1 MPFPFWLYYSG
12 FTVFDI
18 LPSMGIPTIVF
29 PTTSVGSC
37 CWQPYTAL
45 FTSHALRLCP
55 SLVNTDI
62 KQSQEHYC
70 FFTVTAFRGHRR
82 ELVRTYWPFRRIR
95 LSSSIV
101 SASMLLSMFRPP
113 EPFQSVFP
121 SIAALVCIAPW
132 VFCLSLLSALDFNV
146 ANPVCQAPKC
156 FERTLPYYKQFPC
169 LFWISTKINL
179 IL

>member
-1 MPFPFWLYYSG
+1 MPFLFQLYYSG

-18 LPSMGIPTIVF
+18 LPSMGIPTVVF
-29 PTTSVGSC
+29 QLLRWVRAADNI
-37 CWQPYTAL
+37 TAL

-121 SIAALVCIAPW
+121 SIAALVCIAP
-132 VFCLSLLSALDFNV
+132 
-146 ANPVCQAPKC
+146 
-156 FERTLPYYKQFPC
+156 
-169 LFWISTKINL
+169 
-179 IL
+179 